1 MISRGGHFTWPEDNI
16 LGGIRQDVSESVPR
30 YRNLQ
35 NVHVSILGALTKD
48 KGIKL
53 LTSGTVSTGDT
64 VAGLDAQFNNG
75 TQALYMFQDEGA
87 NVKAY
92 KYNSGSWAV
101 LQSGGSDVAF
111 AGTNRPQALMFADKM
126 HVFDSHTIR
135 TVDHSGTVATPGS
148 SDVNT
153 SKFGVVYANRL
164 IAFGNASYPSYF
176 YPSGV
181 RDSSDWDADLAVRIT
196 NTYGEEIKGAGVL
209 GPFLI
214 VGGRTFTRAYYLG
227 TASPRDWDHDN
238 ISDQIGPINFQS
250 FVVASRGRGNSLQN
264 YGFFWS
270 EEGPMMVVQSG
281 NAMPS
286 LLPLYD
292 PIRNLVRGI
301 DYQGLDG
308 LATDYFAN
316 VEGVW
321 VPEYNEVRFAVSGKG
336 KTENSMLLCLNLDSA
351 IAFSQGQENAYPM
364 WRIRNNEN
372 LNSNV
377 FPCTTLFSCQVSS
390 SGVPSTTGQRRAF
403 CARDG
408 KVYEMDADSTSKDE
422 TSTLIPMYVYRDG
435 YDGYRDGVRENTK
448 SLRQINIRATQEG
461 NFTLKAR
468 CIGDGGVSTTDIDI
482 ARGLNLWTDDAS
494 VGRWGDGGTWNSGE
508 FITQRAGIGVLGK
521 KFELELYDEGAVEAP
536 VQINSWTLM
545 GYTEDRR

>member
-1 MISRGGHFTWPEDNI
+1 MMSRGGHFTWSEDNI
-16 LGGIRQDVSESVPR
+16 LGGIRQDVSESISR

-48 KGIKL
+48 KGIKA
-53 LTSGTVSTGDT
+53 LTAGVVASGDT
-64 VAGLDAQFNNG
+64 VCGVDAQFNNG
-75 TQALYMFQDEGA
+75 TQALYVFQDQGSA
-87 NVKAY
+87 TKAY

-101 LQSGGSDVAF
+101 LQSGGSDVSF
-111 AGTNRPQALMFADKM
+111 NGTVRPSALMFADKM
-126 HVFDSHTIR
+126 HVFDGHTLR
-135 TVDHSGTVATPGS
+135 AVDHSGTVTTPGS
-148 SDVNT
+148 SDINT

-164 IAFGNASYPSYF
+164 MAFGNASFPSYF
-176 YPSGV
+176 YPSDV
-181 RDSSDWDADLAVRIT
+181 RDSSVWNADYAIRIT

-227 TASPRDWDHDN
+227 TASPYDWDHDS

-250 FVVASRGRGNSLQN
+250 FVVASRGTGNGLQN

-281 NAMPS
+281 NSMPS
-286 LLPLYD
+286 LVPLHE

-308 LATDYFAN
+308 LAPEYFSN

-321 VPEYNEVRFAVSGKG
+321 VPEYNEVRFAVTGKG

-351 IAFSQGQENAYPM
+351 IAHSQGAEGAYPM
-364 WRIRNNEN
+364 WRIRNNYN

-377 FPCTTLFSCQVSS
+377 FPSTTLFSVQVNS
-390 SGVPSTTGQRRAF
+390 SGVPNTSGQRRAF
-403 CARDG
+403 CGRDG
-408 KVYEMDADSTSKDE
+408 LVYEMDAEVTSKDDG
-422 TSTLIPMYVYRDG
+422 TLMPMYIYRDG
-435 YDGYRDGVRENTK
+435 YDGHRDGIRENTK
-448 SLRQINIRATQEG
+448 SLRQLNLRATQEG

-468 CIGDGGVSTTDIDI
+468 CAGDGGVSTTEIDI
-482 ARGLNLWTDDAS
+482 ARGLNLWTSDDTT
-494 VGRWGDGGTWNSGE
+494 GRWGDGGRWNSGE
-508 FITQRAGIGVLGK
+508 FVTQRAGVGVLGK
-521 KFELELYDEGAVEAP
+521 KFELEIYDEGAIEAP
-536 VQINSWTLM
+536 IQINSWTLM
-545 GYTEDRR
+545 GYAEDRR